1 MLRPDLE
8 TGAVSPA
15 EALARLAESLP
26 ASPRAKRAEA
36 YHVIGAIAGRAF
48 DAPWEVAE
56 RAAWTLLGAALA
68 IDAPSERRELLAAMG
83 RGFRNLWLLPYVHAR
98 LADEDPDTVEA
109 AITAAGGLGFPGL
122 EAALV
127 SFLDEESPRPLRLA
141 AIRALGRAGAV
152 SAAARLAELTG
163 DDPRI
168 AAASLTALTEIRS
181 PTAVAAA
188 AAACAGD
195 PPRELL
201 LAAVRYLAEMGR
213 DEVLPVLRRLGRD
226 ADAELRLVAAQAA
239 RTLQAVSRGDAGAQ
253 LLAALTERDRVVR
266 ALLARRLRLLPIA
279 DVLAEAE
286 VLLGE
291 DAEGVVQV
299 IGELRTPEVTRFLMA
314 VAADLGRAPNVR
326 ARAAGAVEANEAW
339 EREALAAAAL
349 DDRHDERVR
358 VAAAQALGA
367 FASLDELLGRL
378 GPLAEAASPAL
389 RGAFLW
395 ALQLAARPR
404 ELGEVQR
411 ERLLTLLRGAL
422 ADADPGVRRRA
433 AYVAGNLRLDALA
446 PVLIEL
452 AKQAGDRVD
461 IRVAAFV
468 ALEELAR
475 GDSVGA
481 VAALFRREEE
491 TSALTPASRAVL
503 AAAGH
508 AAARPDLGHLAGK
521 LAQLLAAE
529 DPARR
534 EAGLRM
540 AGLAA
545 GAVPVAHIL
554 PLAGDAAPRVRE
566 QSLAA
571 LGRLVAAGA
580 PGDGAAVD
588 AAFDA
593 ALDDPDEGLR
603 ERAAE
608 ALLLVGGE
616 RSLRRLLDYVSG
628 ESDGRARAAMAQRID
643 VPAPLRPALRP
654 AVDQALARVH
664 ADDPAWEALVRLKI
678 ALVADPGAGGAA
690 PAAAV
695 PVDEA
700 IAALFP
706 TWRQLSAVTGFAPLA
721 RSLRTA
727 EALYRSTA
735 GVAEADPSPPVIL
748 WMKCL
753 EGYVH
758 AWLSRRLQQRQ
769 NELLWDHAERLA
781 GPVWPSYSRWLADRW
796 ADQVDVG
803 GMRVEV
809 PLRAVPNALR
819 ELLERRQKRLDSP
832 LSVTEWARLMVLLGV
847 DHASG
852 AKNTL
857 AIPAKSPEQVVKV
870 AHRLCVLAAVR
881 NACTHRTAPPP
892 AAVEAFR
899 RSYYLGFEELTGM
912 A

>member
-1 MLRPDLE
+1 M
-8 TGAVSPA
+8 
-15 EALARLAESLP
+15 
-26 ASPRAKRAEA
+26 
-36 YHVIGAIAGRAF
+36 
-48 DAPWEVAE
+48 
-56 RAAWTLLGAALA
+56 
-68 IDAPSERRELLAAMG
+68 
-83 RGFRNLWLLPYVHAR
+83 
-98 LADEDPDTVEA
+98 
-109 AITAAGGLGFPGL
+109 
-122 EAALV
+122 
-127 SFLDEESPRPLRLA
+127 
-141 AIRALGRAGAV
+141 
-152 SAAARLAELTG
+152 
-163 DDPRI
+163 
-168 AAASLTALTEIRS
+168 
-181 PTAVAAA
+181 
-188 AAACAGD
+188 
-195 PPRELL
+195 
-201 LAAVRYLAEMGR
+201 
-213 DEVLPVLRRLGRD
+213 
-226 ADAELRLVAAQAA
+226 
-239 RTLQAVSRGDAGAQ
+239 
-253 LLAALTERDRVVR
+253 
-266 ALLARRLRLLPIA
+266 
-279 DVLAEAE
+279 
-286 VLLGE
+286 
-291 DAEGVVQV
+291 
-299 IGELRTPEVTRFLMA
+299 
-314 VAADLGRAPNVR
+314 
-326 ARAAGAVEANEAW
+326 
-339 EREALAAAAL
+339 
-349 DDRHDERVR
+349 
-358 VAAAQALGA
+358 
-367 FASLDELLGRL
+367 
-378 GPLAEAASPAL
+378 
-389 RGAFLW
+389 
-395 ALQLAARPR
+395 
-404 ELGEVQR
+404 
-411 ERLLTLLRGAL
+411 
-422 ADADPGVRRRA
+422 
-433 AYVAGNLRLDALA
+433 
-446 PVLIEL
+446 
-452 AKQAGDRVD
+452 
-461 IRVAAFV
+461 
-468 ALEELAR
+468 
-475 GDSVGA
+475 
-481 VAALFRREEE
+481 
-491 TSALTPASRAVL
+491 
-503 AAAGH
+503 
-508 AAARPDLGHLAGK
+508 
-521 LAQLLAAE
+521 
-529 DPARR
+529 
-534 EAGLRM
+534 
-540 AGLAA
+540 
-545 GAVPVAHIL
+545 
-554 PLAGDAAPRVRE
+554 
-566 QSLAA
+566 
-571 LGRLVAAGA
+571 
-580 PGDGAAVD
+580 
-588 AAFDA
+588 
-593 ALDDPDEGLR
+593 R

-769 NELLWDHAERLA
+769 NGLLWDHAERLA